1 MIDERVLEILE
12 LPKILAALAEKTASP
27 LGREKAEALRP
38 STDPAV
44 VRVWQEETAEAVR
57 LLRRHEAVPLDG
69 VHDIRPWVIRAQK
82 GGTLQPDEL
91 AAIAQTLK
99 AGRRL
104 KAFLLKATE
113 DGTGSRLRAMAE
125 RLIGFSELEQTIAG
139 AIGEHGEVLDTA
151 SPALRAIRAEIRAL
165 ESRIRETLEGFIRNP
180 ATQKRLQEPLIT
192 VRNGRY
198 VLPVKQEYRHA
209 FGGIVHDQSASGA
222 TLFIEP
228 QAVVA
233 LGNRLREAQRREER
247 EIERILAHLSAQ
259 VAAAGDGLLA
269 NAETLGQLDFTFA
282 KALLAREQD
291 AGKPALNTKG
301 YLVLRRARHP
311 LIPKDRV
318 VPIDVELGRSFTSLV
333 ITGPNTGGKTVT
345 LKTIGLLTLM
355 AQAGLH
361 IPAEADSDVAVFSG
375 VYADIGD
382 EQSIEQSLS
391 TFSSHMT
398 HIIRILRQVDE
409 NSLVLL
415 DELGAG
421 TDPTEGAA
429 LATAILDDLH
439 RRGVRTVATTHYS
452 ELKAYAYNRPGVMN
466 ASVEFDSETLRP
478 TYRLL
483 IGVPGRSNAI
493 AIARR
498 LGLPEEIVE
507 AARSRLSEDE
517 QRVEAMI
524 ASLEENRKRA
534 EAERQEAERLRRE
547 VERLRDEL
555 ARERERFA
563 QEKNRLLEKAER
575 EAAQAVEKARR
586 EAEAIL
592 AELREQA
599 KAEQASIREHRL
611 IALRNQLDRARVR
624 FEREAY
630 PRPARRANPRPVRE
644 GDAVRVLTLGQKGT
658 VLEKAGDREWL
669 VSVGLMKVKVKESDL
684 ELLEEERQEEWVP
697 VATVK
702 GAGGG
707 VSPELDLRGHTVEEA
722 LVELDQYLD
731 RALMAGLNR
740 VTVIH
745 GKGTGALRSGVQE
758 FLKRHKHVRA
768 FRLGGPGEGGSGVT
782 VVELG

>member
-1 MIDERVLEILE
+1 MDERALEVLEF
-12 LPKILAALAEKTASP
+12 PKILAALAEKTVSP

-44 VRVWQEETAEAVR
+44 VRTWQDETAEAAR
-57 LLRRHEAVPLDG
+57 LLRHHDAVPLAG
-69 VHDIRPWVIRAQK
+69 VRDIRPLVSRAQK
-82 GGTLQPDEL
+82 GGTLLPDDFV
-91 AAIAQTLK
+91 AIAQTLK
-99 AGRRL
+99 TGRRL
-104 KAFLLKATE
+104 KAFLLKATA
-113 DGTGSRLRAMAE
+113 DGTYPHLRALAE
-125 RLIGFSELEQTIAG
+125 RLVSLADLEQAIG
-139 AIGEHGEVLDTA
+139 EAIGEHGEVLDSA

-165 ESRIRETLEGFIRNP
+165 ESRIRETLEGLIRNP
-180 ATQKRLQEPLIT
+180 ATQKLLQEPLIT

-198 VLPVKQEYRHA
+198 VLPVKQEHRGA

-222 TLFIEP
+222 TLFVEP

-247 EIERILAHLSAQ
+247 EIARILAQLSAK
-259 VAAAGDGLLA
+259 VAAAGEALLA
-269 NAETLGQLDFTFA
+269 NAETLGQLDFVFA
-282 KALLAREQD
+282 KAHLAREQD

-311 LIPKDRV
+311 LIPRDRV
-318 VPIDVELGRSFTSLV
+318 VPIDVELGRTFTSLV

-355 AQAGLH
+355 ALAGLH

-398 HIIRILRQVDE
+398 NIIRILRRVDA

-429 LATAILDDLH
+429 LATAILDYLH

-452 ELKAYAYNRPGVMN
+452 ELKAYAYNRTGVMN
-466 ASVEFDSETLRP
+466 ASVEFDAETLRP

-483 IGVPGRSNAI
+483 IGVPGRSNAF
-493 AIARR
+493 AIAQR
-498 LGLPEEIVE
+498 LGLPEEIVT
-507 AARSRLSEDE
+507 AARSQLGEDE
-517 QRVEAMI
+517 RRVEAMI
-524 ASLEENRKRA
+524 ASLEENQRRA

-575 EAAQAVEKARR
+575 EANQAVERARR

-624 FEREAY
+624 FAREAP
-630 PRPARRANPRPVRE
+630 PRPARKANPRPVRE
-644 GDAVRVLTLGQKGT
+644 GDTVRVLTLDQKGT
-658 VLEKAGDREWL
+658 VLEKAGDQEWL
-669 VSVGLMKVKVKESDL
+669 VSVGLMKVKVKERDL
-684 ELLEEERQEEWVP
+684 ELLEGEPQEEWVP
-697 VATVK
+697 VAAVK
-702 GAGGG
+702 GGGSA

-731 RALMAGLNR
+731 RALMAGLHQ